1 MGKEA
6 RAELVEAIRERYRG
20 ATKESKGRV
29 LDELVAVSGF
39 HRKHAIRLLRK
50 PSKVCSAERVIGKR
64 LYDEAIRQALILV
77 WEAADRMC
85 GKGLKAALPG
95 LLTAMEKHGH
105 LQLSDVVRQRLKAV
119 SAATMDRLLKPVR
132 KAAGSR
138 RKKRPGKRMSR
149 EIPVKTSHDWTG
161 TSPGHLET
169 DFVVHGGGNM
179 AGEYLHRLVV
189 TDVFSGW
196 TEAVALLAREQ
207 NLVVEGLK
215 RMGAQLPMPIVG
227 IDTDNDGALINET
240 LASHCREQKITFT
253 RSRVQ
258 QKNDPAWIEQ
268 KNGAV
273 IRRMVGHDRL
283 SGRVA
288 GQALAQLLQLI
299 RLHVNFFQPSFKFRE
314 RVRDGAKV
322 RKVYHAPAT
331 PCDRLLGHPGVSLE
345 AKDALRSQEM
355 ELDPI
360 NLLHRIRLGQSALAT
375 LSTGHPVGGP
385 IQDDLNQFLAK
396 LPDS

>member
-1 MGKEA
+1 M
-6 RAELVEAIRERYRG
+6 
-20 ATKESKGRV
+20 
-29 LDELVAVSGF
+29 
-39 HRKHAIRLLRK
+39 
-50 PSKVCSAERVIGKR
+50 
-64 LYDEAIRQALILV
+64 
-77 WEAADRMC
+77 
-85 GKGLKAALPG
+85 
-95 LLTAMEKHGH
+95 
-105 LQLSDVVRQRLKAV
+105 
-119 SAATMDRLLKPVR
+119 
-132 KAAGSR
+132 
-138 RKKRPGKRMSR
+138 
-149 EIPVKTSHDWTG
+149 
-161 TSPGHLET
+161 
-169 DFVVHGGGNM
+169 
-179 AGEYLHRLVV
+179 
-189 TDVFSGW
+189 
-196 TEAVALLAREQ
+196 ALLAREQ

-240 LASHCREQKITFT
+240 LASYCREQKITFT

-273 IRRMVGHDRL
+273 IRRMVGHERL
-283 SGRVA
+283 RGRVA

-299 RLHVNFFQPSFKFRE
+299 RLHVNFFQPSFKLRE

-345 AKDALRSQEM
+345 AKDALRSQQM
-355 ELDPI
+355 ELDPV

-375 LSTGHPVGGP
+375 LSTGHPVGGL
-385 IQDDLNQFLAK
+385 IQNDLKEFLAK